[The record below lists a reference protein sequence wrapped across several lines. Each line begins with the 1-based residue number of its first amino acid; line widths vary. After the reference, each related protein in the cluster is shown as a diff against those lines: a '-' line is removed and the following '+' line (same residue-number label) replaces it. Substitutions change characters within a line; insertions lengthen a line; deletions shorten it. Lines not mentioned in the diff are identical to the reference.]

1 MVIILALLRLSS
13 PHDIFNFF
21 FYILALEAVLT
32 LPTRTATA
40 WIAAF
45 FLIDSLN
52 AIWNQGSTG
61 LTGVL
66 FYAAAFTLAALFGYA
81 LRQAEIARH
90 ENEELLEELKS
101 IQLQLLNVAVNEE
114 RTRMAR
120 EMHDSLG
127 HRLTVSIVQLEG
139 AQRLIP
145 TEPERAARMIG
156 MMRDEMKE
164 ALAELRRT
172 VSTLRAPIADDP
184 SLNTALLTLSQ
195 TFQQNTGIPTHFSV
209 SPDFPELPAGHRLAL
224 YRAAQEALTNIQRH
238 AMADNAWLELNADDQ
253 KVTLV
258 MEDDGKGIDLH
269 QVNGASSG
277 LLGIRERA
285 VQLGGEMRLV
295 DRQGG
300 GTQLIFTL
308 PLPKQ
313 GVNI

>member
-1 MVIILALLRLSS
+1 
-13 PHDIFNFF
+13 
-21 FYILALEAVLT
+21 
-32 LPTRTATA
+32 
-40 WIAAF
+40 
-45 FLIDSLN
+45 
-52 AIWNQGSTG
+52 
-61 LTGVL
+61 
-66 FYAAAFTLAALFGYA
+66 
-81 LRQAEIARH
+81 
-90 ENEELLEELKS
+90 
-101 IQLQLLNVAVNEE
+101 
-114 RTRMAR
+114 
-120 EMHDSLG
+120 
-127 HRLTVSIVQLEG
+127 
-139 AQRLIP
+139 
-145 TEPERAARMIG
+145 MIG

-184 SLNTALLTLSQ
+184 SLGTALLTLSQ
-195 TFQQNTGIPTHFSV
+195 TFQQNTGIPTHFSI